1 MNPSAHPCCY
11 WDLSR
16 CYELYAHRLSLHG
29 GAQDRHARHAC
40 PAGAGVRRP
49 ACVASYFFTNFSTF
63 VSATCPPYT
72 LPSSSTPT
80 PSGAP
85 VSNGMKAI
93 TLPSLILP
101 MRMPC
106 LKPGLV
112 AEVDCESAT

>member
-1 MNPSAHPCCY
+1 MTPLAHHLLLLGLAP
-11 WDLSR
+11 LPR
-16 CYELYAHRLSLHG
+16 ITLSLHG
-29 GAQDRHARHAC
+29 GGQDWHARHAC
-40 PAGAGVRRP
+40 PAATGVRRP
-49 ACVASYFFTNFSTF
+49 VFTVEASYFFTNFSTF

-85 VSNGMKAI
+85 FSNGMKAI
-93 TLPSLILP
+93 TLPSLISP